1 MKKHFI
7 IFGSVFFTAVL
18 VLFAI
23 IMCAVT
29 KDQIDE
35 MNMLFENSFSS
46 QYWFYEMNKGFEGE
60 EYIEGFEL
68 QSFISSFYEDQM
80 YQYVDNFN
88 SGMYNAIIDTNNDYS
103 IIAESRDIVQV
114 YTSYNDTYD
123 SRIAFPSNEF
133 FESDDL
139 SFYSYSGFENSKVD
153 DYFIYDGEG
162 KVENYENALELK
174 WDQPLFVN
182 EDDFVSFEEW
192 IKNGEASVDFH
203 VFPYNQNAKKTK
215 ANNDAKKL
223 SNEYVEM
230 YRNLGSSSGGE
241 VLKKLGIFT
250 SREIYFRVEEDEGIL
265 VTYCSI
271 YKPFERAIAQNKK
284 FYLSAL
290 IIFILMEL
298 FIIVSTR
305 RLYLSQKSFEIRSQR
320 LTRGV
325 AHELKTPLA
334 VTKACVENWEYIDE
348 DERHE
353 YSEKII
359 SEVDHM
365 AGLITK
371 LLELSK
377 LSGGKSQVQRE
388 DIDLLALTRSIYSQ
402 MSELAREKNLE
413 VSISG
418 TKEDE
423 DYIISADLEM
433 MHIVISNFISNAI
446 KYSDSFIRVAV
457 SDLGRRIEF
466 RITND
471 GAVVERKDLNKVWDV
486 FYRTN
491 EVRNDRIESSGVGL
505 AVVKSILDLHK
516 AKYGCESNVHST
528 TFYFIIDKAKEKN

>member
-1 MKKHFI
+1 MLLKHPD
-7 IFGSVFFTAVL
+7 SLDV
-18 VLFAI
+18 
-23 IMCAVT
+23 
-29 KDQIDE
+29 
-35 MNMLFENSFSS
+35 SFH
-46 QYWFYEMNKGFEGE
+46 
-60 EYIEGFEL
+60 
-68 QSFISSFYEDQM
+68 
-80 YQYVDNFN
+80 
-88 SGMYNAIIDTNNDYS
+88 
-103 IIAESRDIVQV
+103 
-114 YTSYNDTYD
+114 
-123 SRIAFPSNEF
+123 
-133 FESDDL
+133 
-139 SFYSYSGFENSKVD
+139 

-162 KVENYENALELK
+162 EVVNYEDSLELK
-174 WDQPLFVN
+174 LDQPLFVN
-182 EDDFVSFEEW
+182 EDDSVSFDEW
-192 IKNGEASVDFH
+192 IKKGDASVDFH
-203 VFPYNQNAKKTK
+203 VFPYNQNAKKIK
-215 ANNDAKKL
+215 MNNEAKKL

-230 YRNLGSSSGGE
+230 YRSLGSTSGGE
-241 VLKKLGIFT
+241 VLKEMGIFT
-250 SREIYFRVEEDEGIL
+250 SRLMYFRVEEDEGIL

-271 YKPFERAIAQNKK
+271 YKPFESAIAQNKK

-290 IIFILMEL
+290 IIFIMMEI
-298 FIIVSTR
+298 FIIISTR

-348 DERHE
+348 AERHE

-377 LSGGKSQVQRE
+377 FSGGKSQVQRE

-491 EVRNDRIESSGVGL
+491 EDRNDRIESSGVGL
-505 AVVKSILDLHK
+505 AVVKSILDIHK
-516 AKYGCESNVHST
+516 AKYGCESNVHGT
-528 TFYFIIDKAKEKN
+528 TFYFIIDKSRDNG